1 MNTTLLE
8 NNFIFLDEFITQQE
22 ATKLFRHFKQDSIDY
37 PYAFQCG
44 DSQCEKSLAT
54 FDYVPFIELLVE
66 KTPFMSEIVGESML
80 PTYSYARL
88 YKNGA
93 ILAPH
98 TDRSACEVSITLH
111 LGSDGV
117 EWPIYFRK
125 PDNSVVEV
133 KMKPGQAV
141 MYLGCVAEHWRDK
154 YQGNAYGQ
162 VFLHYVRSRGPNG
175 KYYFDKVR
183 D

>member
-1 MNTTLLE
+1 MNPTLEQNNYIVVE
-8 NNFIFLDEFITQQE
+8 NFLDPAFAGQLHKEFLQNTIDE
-22 ATKLFRHFKQDSIDY
+22 PAKFMQD
-37 PYAFQCG
+37 PQCP
-44 DSQCEKSLAT
+44 KSLAI
-54 FDYVPFIELLVE
+54 YNHHPFVELLVE
-66 KTPFMSEIVGESML
+66 GTPFLAQVMGEVML
-80 PTYSYARL
+80 PTYAYARQ
-88 YKNGA
+88 YKKGEV
-93 ILAPH
+93 LVPH
-98 TDRSACEVSITLH
+98 RDRGACEVSLTLH

-141 MYLGCVAEHWRDK
+141 IYLGCVAEHWRDE
-154 YQGNAYGQ
+154 YQGNEYGQ